1 MMGRA
6 SDIQIEQNNYKEGL
20 VTLVKLF
27 WYLRDFSIMLINN
40 IVLLGML
47 IFIFMFEIFSFFA
60 VCYRD
65 RCNDLTHK
73 LHGEFC
79 MHHMLA
85 PH

>member
-6 SDIQIEQNNYKEGL
+6 SDIQIEQNIHKEGL

-47 IFIFMFEIFSFFA
+47 IFIFMFEIFPFFA
-60 VCYRD
+60 VYFPTFNFFSLGLD
-65 RCNDLTHK
+65 RENLNW
-73 LHGEFC
+73 L
-79 MHHMLA
+79 
-85 PH
+85 